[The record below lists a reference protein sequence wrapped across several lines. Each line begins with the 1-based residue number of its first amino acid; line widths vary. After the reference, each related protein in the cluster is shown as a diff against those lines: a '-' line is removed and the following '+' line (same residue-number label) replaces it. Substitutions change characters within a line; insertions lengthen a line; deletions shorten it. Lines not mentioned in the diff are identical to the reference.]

1 MDEAGA
7 IFDLP
12 LKKPWYIAEFQGIG
26 YTESASCGEK
36 VSTKQKGYFNL
47 CCFKSISFNRLIT
60 EKFLGIRNTFRNIKE
75 ENEMD
80 NQELLQALRQIIR
93 EEVHTE
99 LQPIQNE
106 VTSIKVTQENVTN
119 KNIQLLMEGQKGMN
133 DKFKRLYDLEEKVE
147 DIQVAVS
154 VLKALRVK

>member
-1 MDEAGA
+1 
-7 IFDLP
+7 
-12 LKKPWYIAEFQGIG
+12 
-26 YTESASCGEK
+26 
-36 VSTKQKGYFNL
+36 
-47 CCFKSISFNRLIT
+47 
-60 EKFLGIRNTFRNIKE
+60 
-75 ENEMD
+75 MD

-133 DKFKRLYDLEEKVE
+133 DKFKRLDDLEEKVE

-154 VLKALRVK
+154 VLKALRIK

>member
-1 MDEAGA
+1 
-7 IFDLP
+7 
-12 LKKPWYIAEFQGIG
+12 
-26 YTESASCGEK
+26 
-36 VSTKQKGYFNL
+36 
-47 CCFKSISFNRLIT
+47 
-60 EKFLGIRNTFRNIKE
+60 
-75 ENEMD
+75 MD

-106 VTSIKVTQENVTN
+106 VTSIKLTQENVTN
-119 KNIQLLMEGQKGMN
+119 KNIHLLMEGQKGMN
-133 DKFKRLYDLEEKVE
+133 DKFKRLDDLEEKVE

>member
-1 MDEAGA
+1 
-7 IFDLP
+7 
-12 LKKPWYIAEFQGIG
+12 
-26 YTESASCGEK
+26 
-36 VSTKQKGYFNL
+36 
-47 CCFKSISFNRLIT
+47 
-60 EKFLGIRNTFRNIKE
+60 
-75 ENEMD
+75 MD

-93 EEVHTE
+93 EEVHIE

-106 VTSIKVTQENVTN
+106 VTSIKLTQENVTN

-133 DKFKRLYDLEEKVE
+133 DKFKRLDDLEEKVE

>member
-1 MDEAGA
+1 
-7 IFDLP
+7 
-12 LKKPWYIAEFQGIG
+12 
-26 YTESASCGEK
+26 
-36 VSTKQKGYFNL
+36 
-47 CCFKSISFNRLIT
+47 
-60 EKFLGIRNTFRNIKE
+60 
-75 ENEMD
+75 MD

-133 DKFKRLYDLEEKVE
+133 DKFKRLDDLEEKAE

>member
-36 VSTKQKGYFNL
+36 VSTKQKGYSNL
-47 CCFKSISFNRLIT
+47 CCFKSILFNLLST
-60 EKFLGIRNTFRNIKE
+60 EKNPDTRNIKE

-133 DKFKRLYDLEEKVE
+133 EKFKRLDDLEEKVE